1 MVKVFCDMCGREI
14 DYEVD
19 GVNMDF
25 NHYGVVSFK
34 STFSAEKQLCLSC
47 AAKVCNFVENGD
59 KMNSEST
66 EGDVEH
72 GMGSKE

>member
-25 NHYGVVSFK
+25 NRYGVVSFK
-34 STFSAEKQLCLSC
+34 SSFSVEKQLCVFC
-47 AAKVCNFVENGD
+47 AERVCKYVDDGAETQIVKKEEDGG
-59 KMNSEST
+59 SE
-66 EGDVEH
+66 E
-72 GMGSKE
+72 

>member
-1 MVKVFCDMCGREI
+1 MIKVFCDMCGREI

-47 AAKVCNFVENGD
+47 ATKVCNFVENGA
-59 KMNSEST
+59 KMDSEST